1 MKNFICE
8 GRTIDHAPSA
18 QRLSGAATLIGL
30 WLGVAASDVAANVSG
45 VFYIDGVFD
54 LPKLS
59 TDVVAQG
66 VALYWDDTNRRL
78 TVTASG
84 NTLVGKAY
92 AAAGNGV
99 ATVQIAIND

>member
-1 MKNFICE
+1 MKNFVAE
-8 GRTIDHAPSA
+8 GHTVDHAPTA
-18 QRLSGAATLIGL
+18 QRLAGAATLIGTM
-30 WLGVAASDVAANVSG
+30 LGVAVSDVAANVPG
-45 VFYIDGVFD
+45 VFRIRGVFT

-66 VALYWDDTNRRL
+66 VLLYWDDANRRL

-92 AAAGNGV
+92 AAAGSGE
-99 ATVQIAIND
+99 ATVAIKLAE